1 MKIFSKKVCFN
12 HSFFTS
18 ILISSDMIGNCLA
31 LVVWREDTDLSLTT
45 IIASAVTTIIRRP
58 NTPIKAMDITLS
70 PLSI

>member
-1 MKIFSKKVCFN
+1 
-12 HSFFTS
+12 
-18 ILISSDMIGNCLA
+18 MIGNCLA
-31 LVVWREDTDLSLTT
+31 LVVWHEYTDLSLTT